1 MPLQTASGGVFNLFV
16 LHISSRT
23 LYILDPHPLPD
34 EFKIQSLRKC
44 TAIIQWVSTVLS
56 KVMEVSCPWW
66 KDDLIH
72 FDHRVADDG
81 QFDLVTTFAMEPHPF
96 IFYYIYTIVTI

>member
-1 MPLQTASGGVFNLFV
+1 MALLQHWVTRQTLLMEVNKINHPFTI
-16 LHISSRT
+16 HISSRT

-44 TAIIQWVSTVLS
+44 TAIIQRVCTVLS

-66 KDDLIH
+66 KDDLIL
-72 FDHRVADDG
+72 FNHRVADVS
-81 QFDLVTTFAMEPHPF
+81 QFELNW
-96 IFYYIYTIVTI
+96 

>member
-1 MPLQTASGGVFNLFV
+1 MEVNKINHPFTV
-16 LHISSRT
+16 HISSRT
-23 LYILDPHPLPD
+23 LYILDHHPLPD

-56 KVMEVSCPWW
+56 KVIEVSCPWW

-72 FDHRVADDG
+72 FDHRVADAG
-81 QFDLVTTFAMEPHPF
+81 QFDLKW
-96 IFYYIYTIVTI
+96 